1 MSDFNDTVQP
11 GTEVNPELEA
21 MGQRAGPDTSPDPLQ
36 TDLDTGQNARI
47 PIDGPSDPGESD
59 PVPQTEVAEPKPK
72 RRRRKT
78 APDESQS
85 DTEASAE
92 PAPTA
97 DDAEEANTSDQEET
111 EPREPSTYQKLR
123 SFIKPGER
131 VLSIDGRRTV
141 DTEADK
147 AKSDLLDM
155 LESLKSKRVL
165 SGYFNGLEEQ
175 GSSGRNMAVIYHGR
189 IKVIIPYNEMVV
201 LPEDLEG
208 RSETVAYNE
217 MMIRRLGA
225 EVDYIVKGIDP
236 ENGIAVASRL
246 DAMQAKRKQ
255 YYYGTDRDGNYLLYT
270 GAIVEA
276 RVVSVVRGGIFV
288 EVFGVETWIAVKDLT
303 YRRVLDATL
312 LHQPG
317 ERVLVRIMEL
327 ERSNRDN
334 IQIEVSVKEAMEN
347 PFERATRRYVPGNK
361 YIGVVGHVDV
371 NGVFVTLEGEL
382 DCLCTLPKRGRPLPG
397 ARVTVRILEVDTDQ
411 KRIWGVITH
420 ASTVL

>member
-1 MSDFNDTVQP
+1 MSDINDTVQP

-21 MGQRAGPDTSPDPLQ
+21 MDQRAGPETSPKPLQ

-47 PIDGPSDPGESD
+47 PIDGLTDPGD
-59 PVPQTEVAEPKPK
+59 PEATPQTEAAEPKPK

-78 APDESQS
+78 AVVESQS
-85 DTEASAE
+85 DTETSAE
-92 PAPTA
+92 PAPSA
-97 DDAEEANTSDQEET
+97 GDAEEAKVSDLEVT
-111 EPREPSTYQKLR
+111 EPKEPSTYQKLR

-141 DTEADK
+141 DTEADRT
-147 AKSDLLDM
+147 KSDLLDM
-155 LESLKSKRVL
+155 LESLKSKRIL

-175 GSSGRNMAVIYHGR
+175 GSSGRNMAVIYHGS
-189 IKVIIPYNEMVV
+189 IKVIIPYNEMVA

-255 YYYGTDRDGNYLLYT
+255 YYYGTDREGNYLLYT
-270 GAIVEA
+270 GAVVEA

-288 EVFGVETWIAVKDLT
+288 EVFGVESWIAVKDLT

-327 ERSNRDN
+327 DRSNRDN

-347 PFERATRRYVPGNK
+347 PFDRATRRYVPGNK
-361 YIGVVGHVDV
+361 YVGIVGHVDV

-397 ARVTVRILEVDTDQ
+397 ARVTVRILEVDTEQ